1 MAGSTGLGACGLV
14 PGAEE
19 GKPAGGRKPGAC
31 VGGQEWYKRQG
42 AERPEMVGGGSDKT
56 QK

>member
-1 MAGSTGLGACGLV
+1 MAGSTGLGACWLV

-19 GKPAGGRKPGAC
+19 GKPAGGREPAAC

-56 QK
+56 RK

>member
-1 MAGSTGLGACGLV
+1 MAGSKGLGASWLV
-14 PGAEE
+14 
-19 GKPAGGRKPGAC
+19 PAGGRKHGAY
-31 VGGQEWYKRQG
+31 VGGQGWYKRQG